1 MVREG
6 FIKKYVFE
14 TMKDQKKQTKVFCRF
29 GSDRKNIIK
38 SLVYIGSNHVQS
50 NSSIQAL
57 WKKEKGYGIFVLSTS
72 YGVMTD
78 TDARLKN
85 VGGKILLAAA

>member
-1 MVREG
+1 MLQLNHLISSLINAKQHSLKYIVLKGPLSKLNQQVLNVMVREG
-6 FIKKYVFE
+6 FIKKYVSE
-14 TMKDQKKQTKVFCRF
+14 TKGDQKRQTRIFCRF

-57 WKKEKGYGIFVLSTS
+57 
-72 YGVMTD
+72 
-78 TDARLKN
+78 
-85 VGGKILLAAA
+85 

>member
-6 FIKKYVFE
+6 FIKKYVSE
-14 TMKDQKKQTKVFCRF
+14 TKGDQKRQTRIFCRF

-57 WKKEKGYGIFVLSTS
+57 WKKEKGFGAFILSTS

-85 VGGKILLAAA
+85 VGGKLLLAIA